1 MDGPEQV
8 FLDKRVVARM
18 ADQPTEGADEV
29 MYIRSDIVQDM
40 VLSKNPAEFFIQ
52 IHQSSDGPLV
62 GLTNYG
68 MLWKHNGHGNWVPIP
83 VPELTEPRPEN
94 YP

>member
-52 IHQSSDGPLV
+52 ISQTEDGTITA
-62 GLTNYG
+62 LTNYG
-68 MLWKHNGHGNWVPIP
+68 AIWEQLSGVWEEVPGP
-83 VPELTEPRPEN
+83 DLTEPRPEN